1 MGNDNNS
8 SKLNKVILWIARI
21 WGIVIILFT
30 LFILLSNIFGGDESG
45 EGFRSTPELISFIC
59 FPISTLIG
67 LGIGLKKE
75 GLGGIITVT
84 GMILFFIVRPDLI
97 LSYLWLVFFP
107 GILFL
112 LYWYLER
119 R

>member
-1 MGNDNNS
+1 MGNENKS

-21 WGIVIILFT
+21 WSIVIILFT
-30 LFILLSNIFGGDESG
+30 LFMLLANIFGRDESG
-45 EGFRSTPELISFIC
+45 EGIRSIPELISFIC

-67 LGIGLKKE
+67 LSIGLKKE
-75 GLGGIITVT
+75 GVGGIITVI
-84 GMILFFIVRPDLI
+84 GMIIFFIVRPDLI
-97 LSYLWLVFFP
+97 LGIFWLVFFP

-119 R
+119 K